1 MHTTEGGDIRGWLAG
16 RIGAGV
22 RLGLDTCSEMLD
34 RLGNPHADFPS
45 VHVAGTNGK
54 GSLCAQLSALGSRNG
69 DLVGLYTSPHLV
81 RVEERARIDGRPVS
95 EGTFD
100 QLLEEVRDACSIEPA
115 IQPTYFEVT
124 FLASMLAFSRAGIDR
139 AVIETGL
146 GGRLDS
152 TRLVDADICAITTI
166 SMDHAEV
173 LGDSLSKIAT
183 EKAGI
188 HRPGVPMI
196 CLHHEDE
203 GVRQAIE
210 GTAREDVTWLHPE
223 SHDAQEVASQMA
235 LEIGSRIGWE
245 GMDVDVTWHGRTS
258 SSMTWSGT
266 TFHLSAAHNPESI
279 SHDLGR
285 IEGTEHVLLLGMTQK
300 EDLAESASLFSDT
313 DGRVRTIVTEVN
325 GGRRP
330 TVPIVDL
337 ADAISEA
344 SGEDP
349 MMIPEPIDAMDVA
362 SEIARERGCPVFVS
376 GSVYLVGRIIE
387 EHSSREG
394 IDLWD
399 SLVAHPPRDETE
411 G

>member
-1 MHTTEGGDIRGWLAG
+1 
-16 RIGAGV
+16 
-22 RLGLDTCSEMLD
+22 
-34 RLGNPHADFPS
+34 
-45 VHVAGTNGK
+45 
-54 GSLCAQLSALGSRNG
+54 
-69 DLVGLYTSPHLV
+69 
-81 RVEERARIDGRPVS
+81 
-95 EGTFD
+95 
-100 QLLEEVRDACSIEPA
+100 
-115 IQPTYFEVT
+115 
-124 FLASMLAFSRAGIDR
+124 MLAFSRAGIDR

-210 GTAREDVTWLHPE
+210 GTAGEDATWLHPE

-245 GMDVDVTWHGRTS
+245 GMDVDVTWHGRIPS
-258 SSMTWSGT
+258 PMSWSGT

-285 IEGTEHVLLLGMTQK
+285 IAGTEHVLLLGMTQK

-362 SEIARERGCPVFVS
+362 SEIARDRGCPVFVS

-394 IDLWD
+394 VDLWD

>member
-1 MHTTEGGDIRGWLAG
+1 MHPGDEDDIRDWLNG

-54 GSLCAQLSALGSRNG
+54 GSLCAHLSALGSMNG
-69 DLVGLYTSPHLV
+69 ELIGLFTSPHLV
-81 RVEERARIDGRPVS
+81 RVEERARIDGQPIP
-95 EGTFD
+95 EEEFD
-100 QLLEEVRDACSIEPA
+100 QFLEEVREASSIQPE
-115 IQPTYFEVT
+115 IQPTYFETT
-124 FLASMLAFSRAGIDR
+124 FLASMLAFSRSGVDR

-203 GVRQAIE
+203 GVRDAIE
-210 GTAREDVTWLHPE
+210 ATAGEDVTWIPPE
-223 SHDAQEVASQMA
+223 SQDAQLVANQMA
-235 LEIGSRIGWE
+235 LEIGIRIGWVT
-245 GMDVDVTWHGRTS
+245 MDVDVTWHGRTFS
-258 SSMTWSGT
+258 PMSWSGT
-266 TFHLSAAHNPESI
+266 SFHLSAAHNPESI
-279 SHDLGR
+279 SHDLSR
-285 IEGTEHVLLLGMTQK
+285 IAGDEHVLLLGMTQK
-300 EDLAESASLFSDT
+300 EDLEESTSLFSDA
-313 DGRVRTIVTEVN
+313 DGRIRTIVTEVN

-337 ADAISEA
+337 ADAISAA

-349 MMIPEPIDAMDVA
+349 MMIPEPIDAMEVA
-362 SEIARERGCPVFVS
+362 AEIARERGCPVFVS

-387 EHSSREG
+387 EHSTREG
-394 IDLWD
+394 TDLWD
-399 SLVAHPPRDETE
+399 SLVAHPPRVETE